1 MRLTQL
7 LSEETIEVSLK
18 QHKKESVIEELLV
31 LAIKSGNINDRMK
44 AFEDIMKREE
54 MMSTGLEHGIAVPH
68 AKTKAAD
75 DLTLSLGISKE
86 GIDFDA
92 ADDKPSYL
100 FFMLLAPE
108 DAAGPNVKVLA
119 EIARI
124 TKNKEFCRSLINA
137 SSPKEVLQLI
147 DEAE

>member
-18 QHKKESVIEELLV
+18 QHKKESIIEELLV

-92 ADDKPSYL
+92 ADNKPSHL

-124 TKNKEFCRSLINA
+124 TKDKNFCKSLINA
-137 SSPKEVLQLI
+137 SSPEEVLQLI

>member
-31 LAIKSGNINDRMK
+31 LAIKSGKINDRMK

-75 DLTLSLGISKE
+75 DLTLSLGISKD

-92 ADDKPSYL
+92 ADNKLSHL

-124 TKNKEFCRSLINA
+124 TKDKEFCKSLINT
-137 SSPKEVLQLI
+137 SSPKEVLRLI

>member
-7 LSEETIEVSLK
+7 LSEEQIEVSLK
-18 QHKKESVIEELLV
+18 QTKKKSIIEELLV
-31 LAIKSGNINDRMK
+31 LAINSGNINDRMK
-44 AFEDIMKREE
+44 ALEDIMKREE
-54 MMSTGLEHGIAVPH
+54 MMSTGLENGIAVPH

-75 DLTLSLGISKE
+75 NLTLSLGISKD
-86 GIDFDA
+86 GIDFEA
-92 ADDKPSYL
+92 ADGKPSHL

-108 DAAGPNVKVLA
+108 DAAGPNVRVLA

-124 TKNKEFCRSLINA
+124 TKNKNFCRSLINA
-137 SSPKEVLQLI
+137 SSAEEVLNLV